1 MVSVPQPRS
10 YPLLGNAPSIDI
22 ETPIQSMMQLA
33 QELGPVY
40 RLQFPSQTVLV
51 LGEHTLVDE
60 VCDESRFE
68 KIVHAPLREL
78 RDLGGDALFTAD
90 NDAPAWAIAHRVLMP
105 AFSPLAMRRY
115 WSDMVDIADQLV
127 TKWERIGSNTDHDV
141 ADSMTRLTLDTI
153 ALTGFGYRFNS
164 YYQREMHPFVDSMV
178 RALGEAGAR
187 TRRLPLQSKLM
198 VRARRQ
204 YDRDLELMYD
214 VVDTVIRERRAAPP
228 RPAGTPK
235 DLLDLLLDADELT
248 DVQLRFQM
256 MTFMIA
262 GHETTS
268 GLLSFAIYMLLKNP
282 KVMAR
287 AVEEVDRVLGPDH
300 SQPIKFEQLPYLGY
314 LEQILKETLRLWP
327 TAPAFGRTPKE
338 DTVLSNGVAVQKGD
352 VLLVLTPTLHRDPA
366 VFEDPEAFIPERFAP
381 GLAEQIPP
389 HAWKPFG
396 TGQRACIGRAFA
408 MQEAML
414 VLASLLW
421 KFELTGPD
429 GYELRVKESLTLKPE
444 GLTVRAKR
452 RESVANTNVTPIV
465 AAAKPEQVSRAQ
477 HGTPLL
483 VLYGSNSGS
492 AKDFGERVVRDAT
505 ARGYAARIST
515 LDDYAK
521 DLPREGAVVIVTG
534 SYNGQPPDNARAFMQ
549 WLDGVAPGALAG
561 VQYSVLGL
569 GHRDWATTYQAVP
582 RRIDAAM
589 ARAGATSLHARGEAD
604 AGGDFFGAFET
615 WSDAAF
621 TSIDRAFEIESAPI
635 AEIARYEIEHVG
647 EPAAAIAAAYGAVA
661 MQITE
666 NRELV
671 HGDPTRSKRHIEI
684 ALPAA
689 VTYQAGDYLA
699 VLPHNDDA
707 LVARAAARL
716 GMKPDDTI
724 VLRAKATDGSSLL
737 PTNTP
742 ITIGHLL
749 GRYVE
754 LSAAATR
761 SDIRALVALTPCPP
775 EARDLAALSYEEEIL
790 AKRTSVLDLLERF
803 KSTTVSLAKLLEMLP
818 PLKPRR
824 YSISSSPLAK
834 PDRLTL
840 TVAVLDAPAWSGQGR
855 YRGACSN
862 YLAGLAPGA
871 QVYAAVMKPNT
882 PFRLPTDPQTPVIMI
897 GAGTGIAPFR
907 GFVEE
912 RAARNEPL
920 GEAHLFFGCDHP
932 DVDFLYRDEL
942 AAWQASARVEVHP
955 AFFKQPDGEVT
966 FVQHRLWRDI
976 DRVAELLEAG
986 AHIYVCGDGKRM
998 APAVRETLAK
1008 IADIDHLE
1016 ATGRYVADVFSG

>member
-10 YPLLGNAPSIDI
+10 YPLVGNAPSIDI

-33 QELGPVY
+33 QDLGPVY

-51 LGEHTLVDE
+51 LGEHKLVDE
-60 VCDESRFE
+60 VCDEARFE

-115 WSDMVDIADQLV
+115 WTDMVDIADQLV
-127 TKWERIGSNTDHDV
+127 TKWERLGPNTDHDV

-228 RPAGTPK
+228 RPEGTPK
-235 DLLDLLLDADELT
+235 DLLDLLLEADELT

-256 MTFMIA
+256 MTFLIA

-268 GLLSFAIYMLLKNP
+268 GLLSFTLHMLLANP
-282 KVMAR
+282 HAMER
-287 AVEEVDRVLGPDH
+287 AALEVDRVLGSDH
-300 SQPIKFEQLPYLGY
+300 SQPIKFEHLAQLGY
-314 LEQILKETLRLWP
+314 LEQVLKETLRLWP

-338 DTVLSNGVAVQKGD
+338 DTVLGNGIPVQKGD
-352 VLLVLTPTLHRDPA
+352 VLLILTPTLHRDPA
-366 VFEDPEAFIPERFAP
+366 VWTDPEQFRPERFD
-381 GLAEQIPP
+381 GTQEYPP

-421 KFELTGPD
+421 KFELTGPEA
-429 GYELRVKESLTLKPE
+429 YELRVKESLTLKPE
-444 GLTVRAKR
+444 GLTLRAKR
-452 RESVANTNVTPIV
+452 RESVANTNVAPVT
-465 AAAKPEQVSRAQ
+465 AAKPAQITRAQ

-505 ARGYAARIST
+505 ARGYAAKIAT
-515 LDDYAK
+515 LDERAH

-534 SYNGQPPDNARAFMQ
+534 SYNGQPPDNARAFVQ
-549 WLDGVAPGALAG
+549 WADGLASGALTG
-561 VQYSVLGL
+561 VHYTVLGL

-582 RRIDAAM
+582 RRIDAAL
-589 ARAGATSLHARGEAD
+589 AKAGATPIHPRGEAD

-615 WSDAAF
+615 WSEAALADVDK
-621 TSIDRAFEIESAPI
+621 TFEIESVPVADV
-635 AEIARYEIEHVG
+635 ARYEIEHVG
-647 EPAAAIAAAYGAVA
+647 EPAETIAAAYGAVT
-661 MQITE
+661 MQIVE

-671 HGDPTRSKRHIEI
+671 HGDPNRSKRHIEI
-684 ALPAA
+684 AMPPG
-689 VTYQAGDYLA
+689 VTYQSGDYLA

-707 LVARAAARL
+707 LVHRAAMRL
-716 GMKPDDTI
+716 GIKPDDTI
-724 VLRAKATDGSSLL
+724 ILRAAGSSLL
-737 PTNTP
+737 PTNIP
-742 ITIGHLL
+742 ITIGQLL

-761 SDIRALVALTPCPP
+761 SDIKTLVAHTPCPP
-775 EARDLAALSYEEEIL
+775 EARELAALPYETEVL

-803 KSTTVSLAKLLEMLP
+803 ASTTVPLAKLLEMLP

-834 PDRLTL
+834 PDRCTL

-862 YLAGLAPGA
+862 YLASLAPGA

-882 PFRLPTDPQTPVIMI
+882 PFRLPSDPQVPVIMI

-912 RAARNEPL
+912 RAALARPL
-920 GEAHLFFGCDHP
+920 GPAHLYFGCDHP
-932 DVDFLYRDEL
+932 EVDFLYRDEL
-942 AAWQASARVEVHP
+942 AAWKDSAHVEVHP
-955 AFFKQPDGEVT
+955 AFFKQPDGDVM
-966 FVQHRLWRDI
+966 FVQHRLWQDI

-1008 IADIDHLE
+1008 IADVDHLE

>member
-22 ETPIQSMMQLA
+22 GTPIQSMMQLA

-40 RLQFPSQTVLV
+40 RLEFPSQTVLV
-51 LGEHTLVDE
+51 LGEHALVDE

-90 NDAPAWAIAHRVLMP
+90 NNAPAWAIAHRVLMP

-115 WSDMVDIADQLV
+115 WTDMVDITDQLV
-127 TKWERIGSNTDHDV
+127 TKWERLGANTDHDV
-141 ADSMTRLTLDTI
+141 ADCMTRLTLDTI

-214 VVDTVIRERRAAPP
+214 VVDSVIRERRTAPP
-228 RPAGTPK
+228 RPADAPK

-256 MTFMIA
+256 MTFLIA

-268 GLLSFAIYMLLKNP
+268 GLLSFSIYMLMKNRHVLA
-282 KVMAR
+282 KAT
-287 AVEEVDRVLGPDH
+287 EEVDRVLGPDR
-300 SQPIKFEQLPYLGY
+300 SQPIRFEQLAQLGY

-338 DTVLSNGVAVQKGD
+338 DTVLSNGVEVKKGD
-352 VLLVLTPTLHRDPA
+352 VLLILTPTLHRDPA
-366 VFEDPEAFIPERFAP
+366 IWREPERFIPERFAP
-381 GLAEQIPP
+381 DKAEQIPP

-421 KFELTGPD
+421 KFELSEPYP
-429 GYELRVKESLTLKPE
+429 YELQVKESLTLKPE
-444 GLTVRAKR
+444 GLTIRARR
-452 RESVANTNVTPIV
+452 RESTGVLLTMPTPTKSEPVT
-465 AAAKPEQVSRAQ
+465 RAQ

-492 AKDFGERVVRDAT
+492 AKDFSERIARDAT
-505 ARGYAARIST
+505 ARGYDAKIAT
-515 LDDYAK
+515 LDEHAGN
-521 DLPREGAVVIVTG
+521 LPREGAVVIVTG
-534 SYNGQPPDNARAFMQ
+534 SYNGQPPDNARAFVQ
-549 WLDGVAPGALAG
+549 WVDGLMPGALSG
-561 VQYSVLGL
+561 VRYSVLGL

-589 ARAGATSLHARGEAD
+589 ARAGATALHTRGEAD
-604 AGGDFFGAFET
+604 AGGDFFGAFES
-615 WSDAAF
+615 WSEAAF
-621 TSIDRAFEIESAPI
+621 ASVDRAFEIESAPV
-635 AEIARYEIEHVG
+635 ADVARYEIEHVG
-647 EPAAAIAAAYGAVA
+647 EPAATIAAAYGAVV
-661 MQITE
+661 MQITD

-671 HGDPTRSKRHIEI
+671 HGDPSRSKRHIEI
-684 ALPAA
+684 ALPPG

-707 LVARAAARL
+707 LVARATQRL

-724 VLRAKATDGSSLL
+724 VLRARESSLL

-754 LSAAATR
+754 LSSAATR
-761 SDIRALVALTPCPP
+761 SDIRTLVAHTPCPP
-775 EARDLAALSYEEEIL
+775 EARELAALDYEKEIL
-790 AKRTSVLDLLERF
+790 AKRTSVLDLLERY
-803 KSTTVSLAKLLEMLP
+803 KSTSVPLAKLLEMLP

-834 PDRLTL
+834 PDRCTL

-871 QVYAAVMKPNT
+871 SVFAAVMSPNT
-882 PFRLPTDPQTPVIMI
+882 PFRLPDDPQTPVIMI

-912 RAARNEPL
+912 RAALGQPL
-920 GEAHLFFGCDHP
+920 GEAHLYFGCDHP
-932 DVDFLYRDEL
+932 DVDFLYREEL
-942 AAWQASARVEVHP
+942 AAWKDRARVEVHP
-955 AFFKQPDGEVT
+955 AFFKQPEGDIM
-966 FVQHRLWRDI
+966 FVQHRLWQDI
-976 DRVAELLEAG
+976 DRVAELLDAG
-986 AHIYVCGDGKRM
+986 ARVYVCGDGKRM
-998 APAVRETLAK
+998 APAVRDTLAK
-1008 IADIDHLE
+1008 IVDVDQLE

>member
-10 YPLLGNAPSIDI
+10 YPLVGNAPSIDI

-40 RLQFPSQTVLV
+40 RLQFPSQTILV
-51 LGEHTLVDE
+51 VGEHTLVDE
-60 VCDESRFE
+60 VCDEARFE

-115 WSDMVDIADQLV
+115 WTDMVDIADQLV
-127 TKWERIGSNTDHDV
+127 TKWERLGPHTDHDV

-228 RPAGTPK
+228 RAEGTPK

-256 MTFMIA
+256 MTFLIA

-268 GLLSFAIYMLLKNP
+268 GLLSFAIHMLLENP
-282 KVMAR
+282 HTMER
-287 AVEEVDRVLGPDH
+287 AIEEVDRVLGSDH
-300 SQPIKFEQLPYLGY
+300 AQPIKFEHLAQLGY
-314 LEQILKETLRLWP
+314 LEQVLKETLRLWP

-338 DTVLSNGVAVQKGD
+338 DTVLSNGIPVHKGD

-366 VFEDPEAFIPERFAP
+366 IWTDPEAFEPERFA
-381 GLAEQIPP
+381 GGHEYPP

-421 KFELTGPD
+421 KFELTGPE
-429 GYELRVKESLTLKPE
+429 GYELRVKESLTLKPD
-444 GLTVRAKR
+444 GLTLRAKR
-452 RESVANTNVTPIV
+452 RPSVANTNVAPV
-465 AAAKPEQVSRAQ
+465 VAAKPEQVTRAQ

-492 AKDFGERVVRDAT
+492 AKDFGERVARDAT
-505 ARGYAARIST
+505 ARGYAAKVAT
-515 LDDYAK
+515 LDEHVN
-521 DLPREGAVVIVTG
+521 DLPRDRAVVIVTG
-534 SYNGQPPDNARAFMQ
+534 SYNGQPPDNARAFVQ
-549 WLDGVAPGALAG
+549 WADGLETGALTG
-561 VQYSVLGL
+561 VRYTVLGL

-582 RRIDAAM
+582 RRIDAAL
-589 ARAGATSLHARGEAD
+589 ARAGATAIHERGEAD

-615 WSDAAF
+615 WSEAALA
-621 TSIDRAFEIESAPI
+621 DVDKAFEIESVPVADL
-635 AEIARYEIEHVG
+635 ARYEIEHVG
-647 EPAAAIAAAYGAVA
+647 EPAETIAAAYGAVT
-661 MQITE
+661 MQIVE

-671 HGDPTRSKRHIEI
+671 HGDPMRSKRHIEI
-684 ALPAA
+684 AMPPG
-689 VTYQAGDYLA
+689 VTYQSGDYLA

-707 LVARAAARL
+707 LVLRAAQRL
-716 GMKPDDTI
+716 GIEPDDTI
-724 VLRAKATDGSSLL
+724 ILRAAGSSLL
-737 PTNTP
+737 PTNIP
-742 ITIGHLL
+742 ITIGQLL

-761 SDIRALVALTPCPP
+761 SDIKTLVAHTPCPP
-775 EARDLAALSYEEEIL
+775 EARELAALPYETEIL
-790 AKRTSVLDLLERF
+790 AKRTSILDLLERF
-803 KSTTVSLAKLLEMLP
+803 ASTTVPLAKLLEMLP

-834 PDRLTL
+834 PDRCTL

-862 YLAGLAPGA
+862 YLANLAPGA
-871 QVYAAVMKPNT
+871 QVYAAVVKPNT
-882 PFRLPTDPQTPVIMI
+882 PFRLPTDPQVPVIMI

-912 RAARNEPL
+912 RAALSQPL
-920 GEAHLFFGCDHP
+920 GPAHLYFGCDHP
-932 DVDFLYRDEL
+932 DVDFLYREEL
-942 AAWQASARVEVHP
+942 AAWQDSAHVEVHP
-955 AFFKQPDGEVT
+955 AFFKQPDGDVI
-966 FVQHRLWRDI
+966 FVQHRLWQDI

-1008 IADIDHLE
+1008 IADVDHLE